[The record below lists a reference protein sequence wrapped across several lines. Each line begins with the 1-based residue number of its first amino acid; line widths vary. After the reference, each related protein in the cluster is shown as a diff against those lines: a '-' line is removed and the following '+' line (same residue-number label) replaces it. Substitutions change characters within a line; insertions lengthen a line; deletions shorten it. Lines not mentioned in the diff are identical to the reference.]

1 MPKVTFSKYIIP
13 QSYYFKKKVIKNKK
27 IIIYIISMDS
37 VYAEHK
43 RYAKHC
49 G

>member
-1 MPKVTFSKYIIP
+1 MPKVTFDKDVK
-13 QSYYFKKKVIKNKK
+13 QQTYYFKKKVIKNKGTTH
-27 IIIYIISMDS
+27 IICVDS
-37 VYAEHK
+37 VYTEHK